1 MNLHGCGMTE
11 PEGRERKFGHRTLD
25 LKKILVFKEK

>member
-1 MNLHGCGMTE
+1 MTE